1 MTGFRLSKSGAQ
13 GVFGVAPDITTL
25 GKIIGGGMP
34 VGAYGGKKEIMDY
47 VSPQGPVYQA
57 GTLSGNPVAMAAGL
71 AMLSQI
77 NEKTELYDYL
87 DNITAYIQAGFQR
100 NLDSLGLPY
109 TMNRLG
115 SMITLFFTSEKVT
128 DFDTAKTT
136 NTELFGKYF
145 REMLNRGVYLAPSQY
160 ETLFI
165 STAIT
170 RELADKIIA
179 ANLEALT
186 AIHQ

>member
-1 MTGFRLSKSGAQ
+1 MTGFRLSIG
-13 GVFGVAPDITTL
+13 GVQSLYGVNPDLTTL

-71 AMLSQI
+71 SMLNQLKFNKSIYEQLEEI
-77 NEKTELYDYL
+77 TE
-87 DNITAYIQAGFQR
+87 YIAIGFQK
-100 NLDSLGLPY
+100 NLDQLGLNY
-109 TMNRLG
+109 TMNRIG
-115 SMITLFFTSEKVT
+115 SMVSVFFTDRKVT
-128 DFDTAKTT
+128 DFDTAKTCDT
-136 NTELFGKYF
+136 GLFGKYF
-145 REMLNRGVYLAPSQY
+145 REMLNSGIYLAPSQF

-170 RELADKIIA
+170 KDIADRIVE
-179 ANLEALT
+179 ANLKALK